1 MAFQSGGDENEV
13 FGRLMDLFRPP
24 LRGYF
29 SRKGWK
35 PEDCDDLIQDTFLG
49 VVKGLGSLRSAN
61 AFTSWIFA
69 IARNVH
75 LRWTNEQHGFPTRPS
90 VDVGEDELEIID
102 PCPSPEDVATWREE
116 LRLAQSR
123 ILRFPPKRKRIFIL
137 KFFQGREN
145 AEIAALLGCT
155 EITVRVQ
162 IGKAR
167 KQLEKFF
174 ARNRKGD
181 RKGRKK

>member
-1 MAFQSGGDENEV
+1 VSFQSGGDENEI

-24 LRGYF
+24 LRGFF
-29 SRKGWK
+29 SRKGCQ
-35 PEDCDDLIQDTFLG
+35 PEVCDDLIQDTFLG

-69 IARNVH
+69 IARNVY
-75 LRWTNEQHGFPTRPS
+75 LRWWNEQHGFPIPS
-90 VDVGEDELEIID
+90 VDVGEDELGIMD

-145 AEIAALLGCT
+145 AEIAAMLGCT

-162 IGKAR
+162 IGLAR

-174 ARNRKGD
+174 ARNRRGNGKG
-181 RKGRKK
+181 KKK